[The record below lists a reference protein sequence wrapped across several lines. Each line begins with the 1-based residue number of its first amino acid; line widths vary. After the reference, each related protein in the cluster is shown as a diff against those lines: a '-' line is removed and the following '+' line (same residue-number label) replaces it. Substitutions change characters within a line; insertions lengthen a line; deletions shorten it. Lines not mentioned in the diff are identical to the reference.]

1 MVWPSDTI
9 ILPWYFHSVFCYRI
23 IPAWGILSLRSSYHL
38 CSQPDDR
45 LHTSSRLN
53 HKRWKSIETQDD
65 LKCEL
70 IMNSTLY
77 AGAGGN
83 HVWGIESWIY
93 FSLKDIK
100 HKAEV
105 VNPLPHWRRVESA
118 HQKSFRGA
126 GGHVFCV
133 QPRSLGSAS
142 MYLCVILIDIT
153 LY

>member
-1 MVWPSDTI
+1 MTIGYHHFTMVLPQCFSVTALSQHEEYCLSDHLTI
-9 ILPWYFHSVFCYRI
+9 SVHSQTTGYT
-23 IPAWGILSLRSSYHL
+23 H
-38 CSQPDDR
+38 
-45 LHTSSRLN
+45 SSRLN

-105 VNPLPHWRRVESA
+105 VNPLPHWRRVKSA

-126 GGHVFCV
+126 GGHIFCV
-133 QPRSLGSAS
+133 QPRSLGSVS